1 MRLPKVLRRL
11 KPLVAHQLE
20 MFLLWYYSA
29 TAKQRR
35 PKHETGRILLDES
48 FLLGDQSDSK
58 SIAGCNGK
66 GGRFCR
72 DHICGSRKEGFHA
85 DDDTGQ

>member
-1 MRLPKVLRRL
+1 MFYSVLL
-11 KPLVAHQLE
+11 FWK
-20 MFLLWYYSA
+20 LLWND
-29 TAKQRR
+29 Q
-35 PKHETGRILLDES
+35 TGRILLDES